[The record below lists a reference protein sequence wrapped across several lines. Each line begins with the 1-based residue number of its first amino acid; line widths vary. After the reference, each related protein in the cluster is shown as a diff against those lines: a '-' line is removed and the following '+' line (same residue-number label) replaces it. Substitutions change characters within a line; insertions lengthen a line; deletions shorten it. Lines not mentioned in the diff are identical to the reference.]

1 MAETRSVSVYG
12 DRDFINALAVLAKQK
27 NTRIGRLVRQAL
39 DDKYGTELRAISA
52 SFFSSSDASKHHLMP
67 ETTEVKSS

>member
-12 DRDFINALAVLAKQK
+12 DRDFLNALAVLAKQK

-39 DDKYGTELRAISA
+39 DDKYGDELRAISA
-52 SFFSSSDASKHHLMP
+52 SFFASSDVSKHHLMH
-67 ETTEVKSS
+67 EENEQAS